1 MKHHINRYATAFAAA
16 SLAVGF
22 AACGD
27 DEKSDTGS
35 GSADTPKITTVD
47 TNVSGTISMTGVW
60 SGEEQ
65 KNFQKVLDAFETK
78 YPNVKVAYKSA
89 GDNTATVLST
99 AVEGGNPPDVA
110 AIAQPGLV
118 KEFQEKGALKPI
130 GYARDTI
137 VVQYPGD
144 FVKIGTIKNELYSF
158 VFKAANK
165 STVWYNV
172 RAFEDAGVEA
182 PTTWEEFIAN
192 SKTIGESGT
201 PAYSIGGADG
211 WTLTDLFENIYL
223 RQSGGDKYDQLTNHE
238 IPFTDQSV
246 KDALTAMGEIFTDKD
261 NLVGGTSGALQT
273 EFPKSV
279 ENVFVDPAK
288 GAQVIEGDFVPGVF
302 KTKLEPVTGYNQFAF
317 PSINGS
323 GNAIV
328 GGGDSIVAF
337 TDSEAVQALVEYLA
351 SKDAQEVRAKLGGF
365 SSANK
370 DVDPSVYPDE
380 LTRATATAIA
390 KAETF
395 RFDMSDLQPA
405 AFGGTPGQG
414 SWKALQDF
422 LENPD
427 DVDGAAEALEK
438 AAAKAFKN

>member
-1 MKHHINRYATAFAAA
+1 MKHHINRYATALAAA

-27 DEKSDTGS
+27 DEKSDTGG
-35 GSADTPKITTVD
+35 GSDEPKVTTAATD
-47 TNVSGTISMTGVW
+47 VSGNVSMTGVW

-65 KNFQKVLDAFETK
+65 KNFQKVLDAFEAK
-78 YPNVKVAYKSA
+78 YPNVKVSYKSA
-89 GDNTATVLST
+89 GDNTATVVST

-118 KEFQEKGALKPI
+118 KEFQEKGALKSI
-130 GYARDTI
+130 SYAKDTI
-137 VVQYPGD
+137 ESEYPAD
-144 FVKIGTIKNELYSF
+144 FVKLGTIEGDLYSF

-165 STVWYNV
+165 STVWYNTA
-172 RAFEDAGVEA
+172 AFEDAGVEA
-182 PTTWEEFIAN
+182 PKTWEEFLAN

-246 KDALTAMGEIFTDKD
+246 KDALTAMGQIFTDKD

-302 KTKLEPVTGYNQFAF
+302 KTKLKPVEGYNQFAF
-317 PSINGS
+317 PSINNS
-323 GNAIV
+323 GNTVV
-328 GGGDSIVAF
+328 GGGDSVVAF
-337 TDSEAVQALVEYLA
+337 SDEPAVQALVEFLA
-351 SKDAQEVRAKLGGF
+351 SKEAQETRAKLGGF

-370 DVDPSVYPDE
+370 TVDESVYPDE
-380 LTRATATAIA
+380 LTRATASAIA

-422 LENPD
+422 LEKPT